1 MFKMEKLN
9 GKAFF
14 KSCLIMIVFMV
25 SLLVATVAIFTVL
38 TLGAESLILGTVVSL
53 VLATLISIACL
64 SFLLKVVYN
73 YFNVSNKK

>member
-1 MFKMEKLN
+1 MEKLN

-14 KSCLIMIVFMV
+14 KSCLIMILFMV

-38 TLGAESLILGTVVSL
+38 TLGTESLTLLTIGVL
-53 VLATLISIACL
+53 VLATLISIAYL

-73 YFNVSNKK
+73 YFNVKNKK